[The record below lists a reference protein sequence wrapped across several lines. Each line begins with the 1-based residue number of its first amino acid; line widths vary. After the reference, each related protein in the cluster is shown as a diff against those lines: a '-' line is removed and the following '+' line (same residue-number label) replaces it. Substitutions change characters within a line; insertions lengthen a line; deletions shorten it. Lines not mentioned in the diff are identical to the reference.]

1 MKRFLHIVLVL
12 VAVAAC
18 QGPRVIPKGT
28 LTDIYEEMFLADQQV
43 RERNLPRAQMDT
55 MLVYEAVF
63 NKYGY
68 NTDDYL
74 HSVRHYLKDPERFA
88 KVFEEVAKRL
98 EKEVDALDRLMDY
111 EKELEEERSRKHP
124 QLDSMLAPFSKDAAF
139 KGLPRIERDTSRYG
153 AWFRLVPVRED
164 TLMVPVDSLEVRKAR
179 KARLDS
185 LAAVRDSLAAAKD
198 SLAAAKDSL
207 KADKPLPKPS
217 HEAPRPRP
225 LRDRALPAEI
235 VEEEIADEEAVV
247 R

>member
-12 VAVAAC
+12 VTVAAC
-18 QGPRVIPKGT
+18 QGPRVIPKNT

-55 MLVYEAVF
+55 LLVYEAVF

-111 EKELEEERSRKHP
+111 EKELEEMRSRKHP
-124 QLDSMLAPFSKDAAF
+124 QLDSMLAPFSKEAVY
-139 KGLPRIERDTSRYG
+139 KGLPRIELDTSRYG

-164 TLMVPVDSLEVRKAR
+164 TLMVPVDSLEARIAR

-185 LAAVRDSLAAAKD
+185 LAAVKD
-198 SLAAAKDSL
+198 SLDRVQDSL
-207 KADKPLPKPS
+207 KAEKPLPKLS
-217 HEAPRPRP
+217 HETLRPLP

-235 VEEEIADEEAVV
+235 VEEEVADEEAVV
-247 R
+247 L

>member
-18 QGPRVIPKGT
+18 QGPRVIPKST
-28 LTDIYEEMFLADQQV
+28 LTDIYMDMFLADQLV
-43 RERNLPRAQMDT
+43 RERNLPSFKMDSL
-55 MLVYEAVF
+55 LVYEAVF

-68 NTDDYL
+68 DTDDYL
-74 HSVRHYLKDPERFA
+74 YSVRHYLKDPERFA
-88 KVFEEVAKRL
+88 KLFEEVAKRL

-198 SLAAAKDSL
+198 SL
-207 KADKPLPKPS
+207 KAEKPLPKPS
-217 HEAPRPRP
+217 HEALRPLP

-235 VEEEIADEEAVV
+235 VEEEVADEEAVV
-247 R
+247 Q